1 MNMHDE
7 VKQPQCVNLQ
17 CSCATV
23 NHLLTTLV
31 YRLIIVPGQRSF
43 LPSGTTVNAR

>member
-7 VKQPQCVNLQ
+7 VKQLQCVNLQ
-17 CSCATV
+17 CASV
-23 NHLLTTLV
+23 NHLLTTPV
-31 YRLIIVPGQRSF
+31 YRLIIVAGQRSF